1 MASVQRVASTFF
13 NAIDEKESSPYVFHG
28 YNKKSDT
35 AANMNTSLSEPPND
49 SDQEDLDKF
58 IAEIEDAADRE
69 WAEEEAAEEKELGRI
84 RYWNRE
90 EIGGRSRS
98 RNNYSD
104 DEIRELRGW
113 KDTFGKRRTNE
124 SDGEDADNFEGDDE
138 WDSGNAEIMSDL
150 GSDYDSEEANNEF
163 KRSRV
168 EKGKL
173 DKICRSNISAGF
185 KRNAE
190 HGYGRKM
197 AEVDSES

>member
-1 MASVQRVASTFF
+1 M
-13 NAIDEKESSPYVFHG
+13 
-28 YNKKSDT
+28 
-35 AANMNTSLSEPPND
+35 NMSLSEPPDD

-69 WAEEEAAEEKELGRI
+69 WAEEEAAEERELGTI

-90 EIGGRSRS
+90 EIGGRTSE
-98 RNNYSD
+98 SD
-104 DEIRELRGW
+104 D
-113 KDTFGKRRTNE
+113 
-124 SDGEDADNFEGDDE
+124 EDADNLGGDNE

-150 GSDYDSEEANNEF
+150 GSDYDSAEANNEF

-173 DKICRSNISAGF
+173 DKICRSNATAGF

-190 HGYGRKM
+190 PSYERKM
-197 AEVDSES
+197 AEVDSESENDLRDLDNAMWKSDAEEDHDSRSSEAVSTYDFRSSID